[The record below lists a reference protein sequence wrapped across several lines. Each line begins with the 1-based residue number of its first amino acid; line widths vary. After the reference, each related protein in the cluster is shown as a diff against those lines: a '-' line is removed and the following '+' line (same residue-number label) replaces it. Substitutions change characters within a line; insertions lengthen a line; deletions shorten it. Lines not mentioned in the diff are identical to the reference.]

1 MKLYT
6 EHLTVNYGKDKVKL
20 EVHFEDGDYPGY
32 YLRAYLKTSPDRSNF
47 RLHKLLMV
55 EVHTID
61 DLDKAVTRLQQDKQ
75 FIINILL
82 APYEQAR

>member
-6 EHLTVNYGKDKVKL
+6 EYLTVNYGKDKVKL
-20 EVHFEDGDYPGY
+20 EVHFEDGGYPGY

-47 RLHKLLMV
+47 YVKKLLV
-55 EVHTID
+55 TEEDTID
-61 DLDKAVTRLQQDKQ
+61 DLNKAVKLLQEDKQ

-82 APYEQAR
+82 APYGQV